1 MQELNLDN
9 KVVEMNKRYHQHRKA
24 FLMGVSSKLA
34 RSILSS
40 TIKHQV
46 KLMKISKK
54 ITVKY
59 ADEVCPK

>member
-1 MQELNLDN
+1 
-9 KVVEMNKRYHQHRKA
+9 MNKRYHQHRKA

>member
-1 MQELNLDN
+1 
-9 KVVEMNKRYHQHRKA
+9 MNNRLRQHRKA

-59 ADEVCPK
+59 ADEVWSK